1 VIDDRHRPDRQQ
13 KRALHLRPR
22 PHPHRDHGRHDAH
35 GVFVITVKKRYMLQS
50 ASNGPDPSA
59 RMVTPSRN
67 PSVTNTASAISAA
80 RTRR

>member
-1 VIDDRHRPDRQQ
+1 
-13 KRALHLRPR
+13 
-22 PHPHRDHGRHDAH
+22 
-35 GVFVITVKKRYMLQS
+35 VFVITVKKRYMLQS

-80 RTRR
+80 RTRAR